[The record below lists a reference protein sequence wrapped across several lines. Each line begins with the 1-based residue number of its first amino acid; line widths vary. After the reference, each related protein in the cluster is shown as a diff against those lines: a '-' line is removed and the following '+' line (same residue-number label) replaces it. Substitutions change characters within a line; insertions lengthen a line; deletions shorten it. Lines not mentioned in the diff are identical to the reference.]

1 MRYSAMA
8 VAIIAILAFGG
19 AASAE
24 QSLIETVAKGCD
36 KEIKTYCK
44 DVVAGEGR
52 VLACLYAYEDKLS
65 GKCEYALYDAA
76 VRLQRAIT
84 ALAYV
89 ANECEADLRAFCS
102 DIQPGGGLFRPRCH
116 CNRWTRCYFP
126 CWITTTRWFSG

>member
-1 MRYSAMA
+1 MRYSAVA
-8 VAIIAILAFGG
+8 VAIIAVLVFGG

-24 QSLIETVAKGCD
+24 EGLIETVAKGCD

-84 ALAYV
+84 ALAYM
-89 ANECEADLRAFCS
+89 ANECED
-102 DIQPGGGLFRPRCH
+102 
-116 CNRWTRCYFP
+116 
-126 CWITTTRWFSG
+126 SG